1 MKKLV
6 CFSLCLLLSAT
17 LLLCGCDKQ
26 NELRHV
32 TLNEVTRSVFYAPL
46 YVAVSLGYFEDEGM
60 ELEIVT
66 GGGSDKSM
74 TALLSG
80 SADIALLGMEA
91 GIYVHQEGKENGAV
105 PFAQLTQRAGNFL
118 LAREEDPDF
127 QWSDLKGHSIIGGR
141 SGGMPQ
147 MILE

>member
-74 TALLSG
+74 TALLAG
-80 SADIALLGMEA
+80 EADVALMGPET
-91 GIYVHQEGKENGAV
+91 GVYVVAEGRRC
-105 PFAQLTQRAGNFL
+105 L
-118 LAREEDPDF
+118 
-127 QWSDLKGHSIIGGR
+127 
-141 SGGMPQ
+141 
-147 MILE
+147 